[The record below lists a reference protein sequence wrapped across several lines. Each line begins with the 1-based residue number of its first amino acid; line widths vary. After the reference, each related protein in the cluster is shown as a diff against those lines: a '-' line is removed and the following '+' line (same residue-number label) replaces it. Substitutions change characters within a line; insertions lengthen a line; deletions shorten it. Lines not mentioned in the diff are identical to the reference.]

1 MSTNQGIRP
10 ARSGEQATTPPAGRR
25 PRLPGRVRDDARS
38 TVYWGAAHGLPRV
51 AVRTAARRGDLQGRL
66 IVAGAGGGEVWDAV
80 EQVRAAGPLYRGR
93 FAFLTVDHAVTREVL
108 ASGDFRAG
116 SPVRTGGLLGGLMAR
131 TAPDLL
137 HPMEPPS
144 LLVTEPPMHTRHR
157 QLVSRVFTARAVQNL
172 RARTEQIASEL
183 LDGLVTAEPVDL
195 VAAYCALLPV
205 TVISEI
211 LGVPP
216 GERPRV
222 LALGSAVAPSLDF
235 GLGFRQFRSVTA
247 ALRDFESWLTG
258 HLARLRREPGDDLLS
273 QLIVARDQDGGLDE
287 GELKSIAGLVLAAG
301 FETTVNLLGNG
312 IALLSRFPE
321 QLGRLRGQ
329 PELWPGAVEE
339 ILRIDP
345 PVLLTG
351 RISIRDLDVR
361 GVAVPAGSY
370 VVTVLAGANRDPK
383 VFAEPETF
391 DVARA
396 NARDHV
402 SFSAGRHFCLGASLA
417 RMEGEVGLR
426 AFFDRYPDVTMLPGA
441 RRRAN
446 RVLRGWSR
454 LPARLS

>member
-1 MSTNQGIRP
+1 M
-10 ARSGEQATTPPAGRR
+10 
-25 PRLPGRVRDDARS
+25 GRVRDDARS
-38 TVYWGAAHGLPRV
+38 AVYWGAAHGLPRV
-51 AVRTAARRGDLQGRL
+51 AVRAAARRGDLQGRL
-66 IVAGAGGGEVWDAV
+66 IVAGAGGGEVWEAV

-116 SPVRTGGLLGGLMAR
+116 SPARAGGLLGALMAR
-131 TAPDLL
+131 TAPDVL

-144 LLVTEPPMHTRHR
+144 LLVTEPPTHTRHR

-183 LDGLVTAEPVDL
+183 LDGLATAEPVDL
-195 VAAYCALLPV
+195 VATYCALLPV

-235 GLGFRQFRSVTA
+235 GLGLRQFRSVTA
-247 ALRDFESWLTG
+247 AMRDFESWLTG
-258 HLARLRREPGDDLLS
+258 HLAWLRHEPGDDLLS

-287 GELKSIAGLVLAAG
+287 SELKSIAGLVLAAG

-312 IALLSRFPE
+312 ITLLSRHPE

-351 RISIRDLDVR
+351 RISTRELDLR
-361 GVAVPAGSY
+361 GVTVPAGTY

-383 VFAEPETF
+383 VFAEPATF

-426 AFFDRYPDVTMLPGA
+426 AFFDRYPDATLLPGA

-454 LPARLS
+454 LPASLS

>member
-1 MSTNQGIRP
+1 M
-10 ARSGEQATTPPAGRR
+10 
-25 PRLPGRVRDDARS
+25 PGRVRDDARS

>member
-1 MSTNQGIRP
+1 M
-10 ARSGEQATTPPAGRR
+10 
-25 PRLPGRVRDDARS
+25 RDDARS
-38 TVYWGAAHGLPRV
+38 TVYWGAAHELPRV
-51 AVRTAARRGDLQGRL
+51 VVRTAARRGDLQGRL

-80 EQVRAAGPLYRGR
+80 EQVRRAGPLYRGR

-108 ASGDFRAG
+108 AGGDFRAG

-144 LLVTEPPMHTRHR
+144 LLVTEPPTHTRHR

-172 RARTEQIASEL
+172 RTRTEQIASEL
-183 LDGLVTAEPVDL
+183 LDGLATAAAAGEPVDL

-222 LALGSAVAPSLDF
+222 LALGSGVAPSLDF
-235 GLGFRQFRSVTA
+235 GLGFWQFRSVTA
-247 ALRDFESWLTG
+247 AMRDFESWLTG
-258 HLARLRREPGDDLLS
+258 HIAQLRRERGEDLLS
-273 QLIVARDQDGGLDE
+273 QLIAARDQDGGLDE
-287 GELKSIAGLVLAAG
+287 SELKSIAGLVLAAG

-312 IALLSRFPE
+312 IALLSGHPE

-351 RISIRDLDVR
+351 RISTRDLDVR
-361 GVAVPAGSY
+361 GVEVPAGSY

-426 AFFDRYPDVTMLPGA
+426 AFFDRYPDATPLPGA
-441 RRRAN
+441 RRRSN